1 MKNKIIISLLVV
13 LQIFVASCNKTRQ
26 YNPADLLFNL
36 YVDVDLRP
44 EAKYIL
50 ILENPESIPQKIELS
65 GSFYQE
71 ILRGED
77 IISGAVN
84 LHFILMNESSDGDLS
99 IQSFYDV
106 PFGKTI
112 RISENN
118 LKSEKEGQAS
128 VNLSFTN
135 IPNFDIVSR
144 NAKTQGQGFTL
155 NTFETPITTTAMG
168 GETFEQIQLF
178 YACFQSGADA
188 SYKLERMPDQ
198 DNYSV
203 DLASLN
209 TNMVKYSFPKNIN
222 DATIIKANVQAWDNA
237 ILHGNSP
244 VEIYNLDDF
253 SLFPSTTFDVFT
265 PTYERYF
272 SYYIQDFEYEKNN
285 QTFTNWFYSKSI
297 QEEINLLDAGL
308 TINLQLGQMPIIES
322 VSSEYSIA
330 EVVFETDNF
339 KWMIHSPKTDNIYFP
354 EIPLEVFD
362 DVSNANNF
370 LEMFLKIDEGKVKLI
385 DYYPYTNYVEAL
397 GIYFGSDVNN
407 LQYGTYYR
415 TQEQTFSVR

>member
-1 MKNKIIISLLVV
+1 MKNKIIISLIVV
-13 LQIFVASCNKTRQ
+13 LQIFVTSCNKTKQ
-26 YNPADLLFNL
+26 YNPADLLLNL

-84 LHFILMNESSDGDLS
+84 LHFILINESKNGELS
-99 IQSFYDV
+99 INSFYDV

-112 RISENN
+112 RITDNN
-118 LKSEKEGQAS
+118 LKNAEATKSS
-128 VNLSFTN
+128 IDLSFTN
-135 IPNFDIVSR
+135 IPNFDIISR
-144 NAKTQGQGFTL
+144 TAKTQDQAFTL
-155 NTFETPITTTAMG
+155 NSFETPITTSAMG

-198 DNYSV
+198 DNYTV
-203 DLASLN
+203 DFASLN
-209 TNMVKYSFPKNIN
+209 TNMVKYTFNKTISE
-222 DATIIKANVQAWDNA
+222 ATIKHASVEAWDNS
-237 ILHGNSP
+237 ILYGKP
-244 VEIYNLDDF
+244 VEIFNLNDF
-253 SLFPSTTFDVFT
+253 SLFPSTSFDVFT
-265 PTYERYF
+265 PTFERYF

-285 QTFTNWFYSKSI
+285 QTFTNWFYSNSI

-308 TINLQLGQMPIIES
+308 AISSQPGQIPIIES
-322 VSSEYSIA
+322 TSTEYSVA
-330 EVVFETDNF
+330 EILFETDNF
-339 KWMIHSPKTDNIYFP
+339 EWMIHSPKTDNIYLP

-362 DVSNANNF
+362 DITTADNF
-370 LEMFLKIDEGKVKLI
+370 IQMFLKLDEGKIKLI
-385 DYYPYTNYVEAL
+385 DYYPYTKYDEAL
-397 GIYFGSDVNN
+397 GVYFGSDVNK
-407 LQYGTYYR
+407 LQSGTYFR
-415 TQEQTFSVR
+415 TQEQTFSVK